1 MLTQLTHVSLNQ
13 KNAHTRIHTHT
24 YTYIYAHASHYI
36 TLHYIKLRYL
46 TLQSRT
52 VYYTYLCFYLAI
64 FTDMHTH
71 IYIEYIYIDRYMYTN
86 TYVYIILYIKC
97 TCIQYNT
104 DMCPEW
110 TA

>member
-71 IYIEYIYIDRYMYTN
+71 IYIEYI
-86 TYVYIILYIKC
+86 
-97 TCIQYNT
+97 
-104 DMCPEW
+104 
-110 TA
+110 